1 MSGSSLSTIPA
12 HVLDAAQRIWFA
24 GLGAMAFAQEEGS
37 KAVKGTGD
45 LVSTLIEKG
54 LQIER
59 AGMKQV
65 QGVTGVAE
73 DAWSRVQI
81 VIEAQVSHA
90 LHRLGVPTR
99 QEIADLTRRIDQLTE
114 SIDALRPKSRR

>member
-1 MSGSSLSTIPA
+1 MSGSPLSSIPA

-24 GLGAMAFAQEEGS
+24 GLGAMAFAQEEGN
-37 KAVKGTGD
+37 KVFKGTGD
-45 LVSTLIEKG
+45 LVSTLVDKG

-65 QGVTGVAE
+65 QEVTGIAE
-73 DAWSRVQI
+73 DAWERVQV
-81 VIEAQVSHA
+81 VIDAQVSQA

-99 QEIADLTRRIDQLTE
+99 QEIADLTKRIERLTA
-114 SIDALRPKSRR
+114 SIDALKVKR